1 MTKPKI
7 VTYINGSLSYE
18 DAEAKRNKIM
28 HKDLYGLYSIYVD
41 DKTQLWVIM
50 PLKILNAM
58 MEFDESEEAK
68 KLFLH
73 LLRRFSVAQMNQ
85 SRTASLIESVF
96 NVVIG
101 YGVALAS
108 QLAIFPMFGIHLP
121 LSDNL
126 AIGAW
131 FTVIS
136 LVRSYA
142 IRRWFNAR
150 LHRAAN
156 KLAGL

>member
-1 MTKPKI
+1 MT
-7 VTYINGSLSYE
+7 
-18 DAEAKRNKIM
+18 
-28 HKDLYGLYSIYVD
+28 
-41 DKTQLWVIM
+41 
-50 PLKILNAM
+50 
-58 MEFDESEEAK
+58 
-68 KLFLH
+68 
-73 LLRRFSVAQMNQ
+73 Q
-85 SRTASLIESVF
+85 SRTASLIESAL

-108 QLAIFPMFGIHLP
+108 QLAIFPMFGIYLP

-150 LHRAAN
+150 LHRAAQT
-156 KLAGL
+156 LAGVKPETGL